1 MWDAPTNA
9 AITAAFDEY
18 TDRIR
23 EQPLLFPHA
32 AAIWDSYQD
41 DGYGNRIDT
50 FECDRKYPKYT
61 PYIMNFLGYDYI
73 SYHSYLCNY
82 GEH

>member
-23 EQPLLFPHA
+23 EQPFLFPHA

-50 FECDRKYPKYT
+50 LSVTGSIQSILRT
-61 PYIMNFLGYDYI
+61 
-73 SYHSYLCNY
+73 
-82 GEH
+82 